1 MPRTMWAGLIS
12 FGMVSIP
19 VKLYTAT
26 ESKSVSFHQLHG
38 KCNTRIREQRFCP
51 HCERTVEY
59 DELVKG
65 YEYAKDRYVV
75 VTDEDL
81 EKLPLPSK
89 HVIEV
94 KAFVQSAEIDPV
106 YFDKSYYLE
115 PDEAALRPFALFMK
129 ALNDRSVVGI
139 GTIAIRS
146 KERLCALRPL
156 GGTLM
161 LETLLYA
168 DEIRVSADNPLPDVK
183 ISSQEMKMAL
193 SLVDLM
199 SDKFEPDAYKDHYRH
214 ALTKLLEAK
223 LEGEEIVEAPTT
235 SKGKVVDLME
245 ALRASLES
253 AHGGKAQPKRSAARA
268 ARSKQKPAAKRESKA
283 RKQKP
288 KAAATKKKRGAA

>member
-1 MPRTMWAGLIS
+1 MPRTMWTGLIS

-19 VKLYTAT
+19 VKLFTAT
-26 ESKSVSFHQLHG
+26 ESKSVAFHQLHG
-38 KCNTRIREQRFCP
+38 KCKTRIREQRFCP

-75 VTDEDL
+75 VTDDDL

-94 KAFVQSAEIDPV
+94 KVFVQSAEIDPV
-106 YFDKSYYLE
+106 YYDKSYYLE
-115 PDEAALRPFALFMK
+115 PDEAALRPFTLFMK
-129 ALNDRSVVGI
+129 ALHDRTVVAI

-161 LETLLYA
+161 LQTLLYA
-168 DEIRVSADNPLPDVK
+168 DEIRVTVDNPLPDVK
-183 ISSQEMKMAL
+183 LSSQEMKMAL

-199 SDKFEPDAYKDHYRH
+199 SDKFEPDTYKDHYRE
-214 ALTKLLEAK
+214 ALTQLIEAK
-223 LEGEEIVEAPTT
+223 LEGQEMVEAPAAT
-235 SKGKVVDLME
+235 KGKVVDLME
-245 ALRASLES
+245 ALRVSLES
-253 AHGGKAQPKRSAARA
+253 VHGGKAPPKKNAVRPAKSERKTRA
-268 ARSKQKPAAKRESKA
+268 KGQSKGSGQKAKT
-283 RKQKP
+283 
-288 KAAATKKKRGAA
+288 AAAKKKRGAA